1 FYQRQYFSSPN
12 IKQISLDLTSIDD
25 EQLDQKKS
33 TPDLTKIYY
42 ELQEQ
47 RHIQPLHIYEQIE
60 QKQETSDDNLNNPVQ
75 QIDLTSFSQISN
87 LSSREYHQVFGV
99 SNEIVNTVNDS
110 TNYIDQIIPSN
121 VSDEVKS
128 ITFDSNEKSQ
138 ITEIFEDNRSI
149 VSENQEQLNNESM
162 PNIISNAEFD
172 FRYSS
177 LLNRLDTLA
186 KPLLNLPLSSSI
198 IANELTLS
206 KTHQEKDTY
215 DHLNERY
222 DVLIDHVNTLDAAI
236 HASPII
242 KMTDIDKQVTTF
254 SSDDQHNELMNNRSS
269 LSDEIS
275 HTTPQYPTTDTEII
289 STFNIIEST
298 DTFKNPTAELPD
310 GKTTITLSNPLKI
323 ESNIVSNQLPG
334 HYDDYPW
341 YSSYYT
347 IAQAETKLGQLY
359 KQLNFV
365 DEQNRSSSRIEFHE
379 ILSSHDHELQNEQD
393 QDNDEEGFH
402 IVHRRKRIPSS
413 TTHTNILPSI
423 IVPTKLPI
431 SSDIDL
437 EPVILHGHSTA
448 PAITASITPQ
458 TINISSKTKHKKK
471 KKEKSE
477 VIFFDAPE
485 LISSDSNKQQID
497 ATQSELVQ
505 QEFPVNNETI
515 NSSQTHRTI
524 THECEQLQPTSNVIS
539 NEQQQPEVL
548 STLTSSNIDELKLV
562 ADNKNE
568 LTSNGVSSLSSTLVK
583 MPSDE
588 NLVNTQT
595 IEQQSIDKESNQQ
608 SAPSF
613 TMTSISSMQQISI
626 DDHKQQDD
634 TTSKPGY
641 QDLQVLYDD
650 NQSNSNYNT
659 IADAETTKLDHLNE
673 ELNLANEQN
682 RSPTTAD
689 FHETPS
695 TDNHELESVKNQD
708 DDEDFHIVHHRKR
721 IPSSTTHAKTLPS
734 TTIVTQST
742 LSSDIDLE
750 PVILHGHPT
759 APTTTSPT
767 VSETTNIP
775 SKTRHKKKKKDKT
788 EMAFFDAPQLI
799 SSNLDKQK
807 TDIAPS
813 ELVKQE
819 DTVNIGTMN
828 ASQLNQITKDECEP
842 SPAISSVISDEQQQQ
857 QQPIALSTLI
867 TSNIDELKQV
877 ADNKHELTCNN
888 VSPLSS
894 APVTIPADEIKVHTQ
909 SIEQQS
915 KEKPSILQSVPSS
928 ITTTL
933 SSIQQTTVDD
943 QEQEDDTA
951 NESSYEELQVLYDDY
966 PWYSSYYAIADAEE
980 KIAHLYKPLK
990 HVDQQSCFSATVKTH
1005 ETLIIQKHELE
1016 SEKDQDN
1023 DDEFHVVHRR
1033 KRIPSSTTQTKTLPS
1048 ATMTTKPPTSPDI
1061 DLEPVILHGHPAAP
1075 TITSPIV
1082 SETTNIPSK
1091 TKHKKKKKDTTEMI
1105 FFDAPELTSPDA
1117 KKEKIH
1123 DKQSALVEQAH
1134 QVNIETMDSSQL
1146 NRIIASEY
1154 EQLESTP
1161 TDISDVRQQPEVSS
1175 TLTIS
1180 NADELEL
1187 VADNKKELTSTDVSL
1202 LSSTLVTIPS
1212 DQIIVNIEQNR
1223 SPTIADYHERPFP
1236 HDHELENVKDEND
1249 DEGDFHIVHRRKRIP
1264 SSTAHAKTLP
1274 SSTKT
1279 TASTLSSDID
1289 LEPVILHGHPTA
1301 PTTTSPIVSK
1311 IMDTPSKTKHKKKK
1325 DKTEM
1330 IFFDAPE
1337 LTSLDAN
1344 NQKSDVA
1351 QSQLIEQEHPANIE
1365 TIDSSEI
1372 SETITGEHKQLE
1384 STSTDIST
1392 EQKQIEVL
1400 SPLITSNIDVLKPI
1414 ADEENEKTGTGLMQS
1429 SSIPFTTFPEEL
1441 DVGSQSIE
1449 QQSMDAESI
1458 QQCLRISPDIEV
1470 VSQPVVG
1477 QEKQADS
1484 EEFQDAHH
1492 CKHATSP
1499 PRSRTPPQSSS
1510 FTNSIDGQNISPDI
1524 DRKPV
1529 VIHGPHDSASRSI
1542 PRTTV
1547 AAETASTS
1555 TDQSTEP
1562 GDKVVTSKV
1571 ADSAVVIS
1579 TRSDA
1584 IVTEVEAA
1592 HQEQSS
1598 FTGLPAIMQDVLS
1611 PVIEVKTAPSCNLLD
1626 NATSFETNDTP
1637 TLTSTLFTSEPSEK
1651 DISLVN
1657 THSLNVQIIPSELNT
1672 PVKDVTTTVQGVVET
1687 THKNILPTQDEIT
1700 SIPEHSLIST
1710 YASDSPSFQITDT
1723 EHTRLS
1729 STLQT
1734 SVEDRKQQDELM
1746 NKPSCEKVEV
1756 FYDDYPWYLSY
1767 YTIADAETKLGTLY
1781 RRSYSFNEQNY
1792 LLTRVD
1798 VHEKLSSHDN
1808 EIQNEKDIDDHD
1820 DEFHVVHRRKRI
1832 PSSTTH
1838 TKILPS
1844 TAITTKTSI
1853 SSDIDLEPVILHGHP
1868 TAPTITN
1875 PIVSETTN
1883 IPSKTKHKKKKK
1895 DKTEMIFFDAPE
1907 LISSHAKKEKIH
1919 DTQSALVE
1927 QEHPSNIET
1936 MDSSQLHQTIASA
1949 YETLHS
1955 TSTEISN
1962 EQKQPEVLS
1971 ALSTSN
1977 IDELKPVADNK
1988 NELISNDVSVLPSAL
2003 VTIPSD
2009 EITGNTEQNRSP
2021 ATADFHET
2029 PSTDDRELENVK
2041 NEDDEG
2047 FHIVHR
2053 RKRIPSSTTH
2063 AKTLPS
2069 TTISTE
2075 STLSSD
2081 IDLEP
2086 VIIHGHPTAPTITSP
2101 IVSETTNIPSKT
2113 KHKKKKKDT
2122 TEMILFDAPE
2132 LTSPDAKKEKIHD
2145 KQSAL
2150 VEQAHPVN
2158 IETMDSSQLNRTI
2171 ASEYEQLES
2180 TPTDISDARQQ
2191 PEVLSTLTTSN
2202 ADELELVADNKKE
2215 LTSADV
2221 SLLSSTLVRIP
2232 SDQIIVNIE
2241 QNRSP
2246 TIADYHER
2254 PSPHDHELENVKDED
2269 DDEGGFHI
2277 VHRRKRIPS
2286 STAHAKTLPS
2296 STITTESTLSSDID
2310 LEPVILHGHPTAP
2323 TISSPIVS
2331 ETTNIPS
2338 KTKHKKRKKEKSEVI
2353 FFDAPELISSD
2364 PNKQKIDDTQSEI
2377 LQQALPV
2384 NIETLDSSQIN
2395 ERIKQE
2401 CVQSQS
2407 ASSEISNEK
2416 DQPEVLSTVT
2426 TSSTN
2431 KLEQKADNENEI
2443 TSSDVSQLSS
2453 TPVRIVSE
2461 EEKVDMQSIEQQP
2474 IDKQAIMW
2482 SSATSEMTTRASADT
2497 ELVSQSAREEEEQE
2511 DNEGFQVVHH
2521 LKHITSAPRSR
2532 KIQQSSSTTNTIY
2545 GQNIS
2550 PDIDLKPVVI
2560 HGRNDSASR
2569 SIPRRT
2575 AINETAST
2583 STSQFAK
2590 SGDKL
2595 VTSNITDNEVVIS
2608 RPSEEIVPELDV
2620 AVQEQSSIIGLFEIM
2635 KDIVSA
2641 VPQKIIVSLEPT
2653 DKTTHSAN
2661 TSSSVEEHT
2670 PADVPRSG
2678 EEITSTIKTTI
2689 VTSEGIRAKEEQQLS
2704 STGLFDKVK
2713 NLLPAT
2719 SLPNTSSET
2728 TSEAIQ
2734 QIVKSQQQE
2743 DTTEEF
2749 VDANDSSTV
2758 QNLLSISPNL
2768 MTNAARKQDY
2778 PTKDRP
2784 IPAEEERHTV
2794 FDLVVQAVPEVKE
2807 IISNL
2812 GSTQEGPDLLQA
2824 SSNLLDKSLINT
2836 LECGNLYNDKE
2847 QQTFIA
2853 TVKEVVEAPQK
2864 NISPIQEQKIPI
2876 PEHSLISTYPSDSYT
2891 FQNTNPKRDTL
2902 SSGTKTSPEHYK
2914 QQTEIVN
2921 KPSNEKLQLIYDDYP
2936 WYSSYYTIADAE
2948 AKLGTFYIRLYS
2960 FNEQNRSLT
2969 TVDVHQ
2975 KHCTNDHELQNGK
2988 DIPDNDDGFHVVH
3001 RRKRTPSSTTHTK
3014 TLPSTTITM
3023 ESTLSSDIDLE
3034 PVIIHG
3040 HPTAPTI
3047 SSPIVSETANIPS
3060 KTKHKK
3066 KKKDKTEMIFF
3077 DAPELTSPD
3086 AKKEKIHD
3094 TQSTLVEQEH
3104 SVNIET
3110 MDSSQLHQTIA
3121 SAYEPLH
3128 STSTEISNEQKQPEV
3143 LSALITSN
3151 IDELKPVADNK
3162 NELISNDVSVV
3173 PSTLVTMSSDEIIV
3187 NTEQNRSPATADFHE
3202 TPSTDDRELE
3212 NIKNEDDDEEGFH
3225 IVHRR
3230 KRIPSSTTHAKTLP
3244 STAITTESTLSADID
3259 LEPVIIHGHPTAPTI
3274 SSPIVSETTNISSKT
3289 KHKKKKKDKTEM
3301 IFFDA
3306 PELTSPDAKKEKI
3319 HDKQSALV
3327 EQEHPVNIETM
3338 DSSQRTQRIASEY
3351 EQLEP
3356 TPTERSNEQQPEVL
3370 STLTASNIDEL
3381 KLVADNKNELTSNDV
3396 SPLSSTLVTIPS
3408 DQITSNTETSERQS
3422 IDKEPVQQSSPP
3434 FTTTDISSIQKIPID
3449 DHKQQDDT
3457 TSKPLYQDL
3466 QAPYDDYQLHPTC
3479 YSIADAETKLAESNQ
3494 QLNLVNEQNR
3504 SPSIADFHETPSTDD
3519 RELESVKD
3527 EDNDDGTFHIV
3538 HRRKRIPS
3546 STTHA
3551 QTLPSTAIIME
3562 STLSADIDLEP
3573 VILHGHPTS
3582 P

>member
-1 FYQRQYFSSPN
+1 MADRVSSSFNSKTKNKNISLSNNHSTYTTNTSHNISSSNFYPTYSMNRHSREYEPSYPSITRYRTASSSSPYRKAHYLDDFIEEIIHEEILEITYLDHYPTLLERWGDDAKTIVKQQGENIIEDYVEFEEVEPTITEEISYEIIYENNEIKSTREIHHSRSESRNFRKIKKRRIKHKYQIHDIHTDDVDKRATQLLDNMHNLSIKIDSIIQTGSNFNDDLSGDDYELTNIDHTTEHIIKKDLEDTYETIRTINNGDDRFNGDIIANGTSLYGNEEILLQPLKSDEQQENLSNETKQEYQNVFIPQRIDDEEDSKESHPSFSILTNETCIPSDDHEIISPKESSINKSNEENKKILESELQSTTSKIDQQKIIIEQVKTTTQEKASGHDNIQSIQNQSSPTTETSLQSLTNEKQITLPLIEHDFDDDLLSFLKSLLSHLMPNSFDENNQCLIAQTKLTQESISNIDSQTSQNIPIDNRNDSHIETFQPNIKFEELTKIDKTLTDSHINHENLLSESNKISHISETKQQTISKDITKSNEIENVSSKVSTEGDLDIHIIPLNFQLPSDNVKISLANQQENIHDDINTQIPESIITITDKQNTMFDDLQLSIEEETNENEPEGLSLTNQTIAQGEKSFLNTHIETTDQTNQLLESTKSSTTIDKQQKSTLKDYSSTADNISQENKVENLSSNSLIQIVHEILATPNSTSLSSVNIKPETIKQTVDKPSINSLEEIIQQIKTILLAKVSKIEYDPMQNIHEDKNQSDSNIISLTTETVQKPFDETDQTYAEETTILSNDPATLVTTYQPSGEIKINIITPHKEKTDETLNTNLNIEVDKQLKAVSTQSTTMIRPEKELIQKTYSDEDENVKLSSDSLVGIIRQIRATTSATHFPLVNHTSNVIDKPTNNFINETTEQIHITSIPTTNIEDNKLLESTKNLYTIENIHQTNIDNEAKHISSNVIDETLIRSTVDDNTKVNIVSNDIKSSSDSLMKIVHQILSSAMQSILHINSSASPITDVNTQTNVQSSMQDILPNESKLLTTSIIPELSNSIYQDESLNDINKKSISSSVSITSNDIVTETISDIPNNLQQSTDINSINQFISEPSYSVSELTNVMNGILNFSMKTSDDNFSNIPQQSKIIEQTTSTKSFTPETSIAETDFQDFYQRQYFSSPN

-87 LSSREYHQVFGV
+87 LPSREYHQVFGV

-222 DVLIDHVNTLDAAI
+222 DVLIDHVNTLDATI

-254 SSDDQHNELMNNRSS
+254 SSDDQHNELMNNSSS
-269 LSDEIS
+269 LSDKIS

-365 DEQNRSSSRIEFHE
+365 DEQNCSSSTTEFHE

-568 LTSNGVSSLSSTLVK
+568 LTSNGVSSLSSALVK

-588 NLVNTQT
+588 NIVKTQT

-613 TMTSISSMQQISI
+613 TTTSISSIQQISI

-659 IADAETTKLDHLNE
+659 ISDAETTKLDHLNE

-682 RSPTTAD
+682 RSPTTAH

-708 DDEDFHIVHHRKR
+708 DDEEGFHIVHRRKR
-721 IPSSTTHAKTLPS
+721 IPSSTTHAKILPS

-775 SKTRHKKKKKDKT
+775 SKTRHKKKKKAKT
-788 EMAFFDAPQLI
+788 EMVFFDAPQLI

-819 DTVNIGTMN
+819 DTVNIGTMD

-842 SPAISSVISDEQQQQ
+842 SPAISSVISDEQQQQQ

-2101 IVSETTNIPSKT
+2101 IVSETT
-2113 KHKKKKKDT
+2113 
-2122 TEMILFDAPE
+2122 
-2132 LTSPDAKKEKIHD
+2132 
-2145 KQSAL
+2145 
-2150 VEQAHPVN
+2150 
-2158 IETMDSSQLNRTI
+2158 
-2171 ASEYEQLES
+2171 
-2180 TPTDISDARQQ
+2180 
-2191 PEVLSTLTTSN
+2191 
-2202 ADELELVADNKKE
+2202 
-2215 LTSADV
+2215 
-2221 SLLSSTLVRIP
+2221 
-2232 SDQIIVNIE
+2232 
-2241 QNRSP
+2241 
-2246 TIADYHER
+2246 
-2254 PSPHDHELENVKDED
+2254 
-2269 DDEGGFHI
+2269 
-2277 VHRRKRIPS
+2277 
-2286 STAHAKTLPS
+2286 
-2296 STITTESTLSSDID
+2296 
-2310 LEPVILHGHPTAP
+2310 
-2323 TISSPIVS
+2323 
-2331 ETTNIPS
+2331 
-2338 KTKHKKRKKEKSEVI
+2338 
-2353 FFDAPELISSD
+2353 
-2364 PNKQKIDDTQSEI
+2364 
-2377 LQQALPV
+2377 
-2384 NIETLDSSQIN
+2384 
-2395 ERIKQE
+2395 
-2401 CVQSQS
+2401 
-2407 ASSEISNEK
+2407 
-2416 DQPEVLSTVT
+2416 
-2426 TSSTN
+2426 
-2431 KLEQKADNENEI
+2431 
-2443 TSSDVSQLSS
+2443 
-2453 TPVRIVSE
+2453 
-2461 EEKVDMQSIEQQP
+2461 
-2474 IDKQAIMW
+2474 
-2482 SSATSEMTTRASADT
+2482 
-2497 ELVSQSAREEEEQE
+2497 
-2511 DNEGFQVVHH
+2511 
-2521 LKHITSAPRSR
+2521 
-2532 KIQQSSSTTNTIY
+2532 
-2545 GQNIS
+2545 
-2550 PDIDLKPVVI
+2550 
-2560 HGRNDSASR
+2560 
-2569 SIPRRT
+2569 
-2575 AINETAST
+2575 
-2583 STSQFAK
+2583 
-2590 SGDKL
+2590 
-2595 VTSNITDNEVVIS
+2595 
-2608 RPSEEIVPELDV
+2608 
-2620 AVQEQSSIIGLFEIM
+2620 
-2635 KDIVSA
+2635 
-2641 VPQKIIVSLEPT
+2641 
-2653 DKTTHSAN
+2653 
-2661 TSSSVEEHT
+2661 
-2670 PADVPRSG
+2670 
-2678 EEITSTIKTTI
+2678 
-2689 VTSEGIRAKEEQQLS
+2689 
-2704 STGLFDKVK
+2704 
-2713 NLLPAT
+2713 
-2719 SLPNTSSET
+2719 
-2728 TSEAIQ
+2728 
-2734 QIVKSQQQE
+2734 
-2743 DTTEEF
+2743 
-2749 VDANDSSTV
+2749 
-2758 QNLLSISPNL
+2758 
-2768 MTNAARKQDY
+2768 
-2778 PTKDRP
+2778 
-2784 IPAEEERHTV
+2784 
-2794 FDLVVQAVPEVKE
+2794 
-2807 IISNL
+2807 
-2812 GSTQEGPDLLQA
+2812 
-2824 SSNLLDKSLINT
+2824 
-2836 LECGNLYNDKE
+2836 
-2847 QQTFIA
+2847 
-2853 TVKEVVEAPQK
+2853 
-2864 NISPIQEQKIPI
+2864 
-2876 PEHSLISTYPSDSYT
+2876 
-2891 FQNTNPKRDTL
+2891 
-2902 SSGTKTSPEHYK
+2902 
-2914 QQTEIVN
+2914 
-2921 KPSNEKLQLIYDDYP
+2921 
-2936 WYSSYYTIADAE
+2936 
-2948 AKLGTFYIRLYS
+2948 
-2960 FNEQNRSLT
+2960 
-2969 TVDVHQ
+2969 
-2975 KHCTNDHELQNGK
+2975 
-2988 DIPDNDDGFHVVH
+2988 
-3001 RRKRTPSSTTHTK
+3001 
-3014 TLPSTTITM
+3014 
-3023 ESTLSSDIDLE
+3023 
-3034 PVIIHG
+3034 
-3040 HPTAPTI
+3040 
-3047 SSPIVSETANIPS
+3047 
-3060 KTKHKK
+3060 
-3066 KKKDKTEMIFF
+3066 
-3077 DAPELTSPD
+3077 
-3086 AKKEKIHD
+3086 
-3094 TQSTLVEQEH
+3094 
-3104 SVNIET
+3104 
-3110 MDSSQLHQTIA
+3110 
-3121 SAYEPLH
+3121 
-3128 STSTEISNEQKQPEV
+3128 
-3143 LSALITSN
+3143 
-3151 IDELKPVADNK
+3151 
-3162 NELISNDVSVV
+3162 
-3173 PSTLVTMSSDEIIV
+3173 
-3187 NTEQNRSPATADFHE
+3187 
-3202 TPSTDDRELE
+3202 
-3212 NIKNEDDDEEGFH
+3212 
-3225 IVHRR
+3225 
-3230 KRIPSSTTHAKTLP
+3230 
-3244 STAITTESTLSADID
+3244 
-3259 LEPVIIHGHPTAPTI
+3259 
-3274 SSPIVSETTNISSKT
+3274 
-3289 KHKKKKKDKTEM
+3289 
-3301 IFFDA
+3301 
-3306 PELTSPDAKKEKI
+3306 
-3319 HDKQSALV
+3319 
-3327 EQEHPVNIETM
+3327 
-3338 DSSQRTQRIASEY
+3338 
-3351 EQLEP
+3351 
-3356 TPTERSNEQQPEVL
+3356 
-3370 STLTASNIDEL
+3370 
-3381 KLVADNKNELTSNDV
+3381 
-3396 SPLSSTLVTIPS
+3396 
-3408 DQITSNTETSERQS
+3408 
-3422 IDKEPVQQSSPP
+3422 
-3434 FTTTDISSIQKIPID
+3434 
-3449 DHKQQDDT
+3449 
-3457 TSKPLYQDL
+3457 
-3466 QAPYDDYQLHPTC
+3466 
-3479 YSIADAETKLAESNQ
+3479 
-3494 QLNLVNEQNR
+3494 
-3504 SPSIADFHETPSTDD
+3504 
-3519 RELESVKD
+3519 
-3527 EDNDDGTFHIV
+3527 
-3538 HRRKRIPS
+3538 
-3546 STTHA
+3546 
-3551 QTLPSTAIIME
+3551 
-3562 STLSADIDLEP
+3562 
-3573 VILHGHPTS
+3573 
-3582 P
+3582 